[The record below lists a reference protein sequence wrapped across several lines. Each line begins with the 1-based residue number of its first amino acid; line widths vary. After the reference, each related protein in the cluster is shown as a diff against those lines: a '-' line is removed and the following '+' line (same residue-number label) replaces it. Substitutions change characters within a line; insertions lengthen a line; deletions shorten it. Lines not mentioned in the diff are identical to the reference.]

1 MQAAKG
7 LKLAWP
13 VLLCACISLSA
24 AAADFPA
31 RPVRFVVPYTPGA
44 INDFIGRLVSQKLG
58 DLWQQQVIVDNR
70 AGGGTT
76 IGTDIVAKSPPD
88 GHTLLLTATAFAIN
102 AAFYPKLPF
111 DTLRD
116 FAAVTQIGSASMLLV
131 VNAQLPAKNVKE
143 LVALAKSKPGQL
155 AYGSTGSG
163 GSAHLMGEMFKS
175 MAGVDVV
182 HVPYKGLAPAL
193 TDVMAGQLSYTFGTQ
208 LALDG
213 PMKTGRVRALAVTG
227 KTRMRTASELPT
239 IAESGYPDYD
249 MTAWWG
255 VAVAARTP
263 RPVIMKLHDDIVRV
277 LNIPDVRERLSGQ
290 GVEVAGSS
298 PQQFEAFVREEI
310 VRWGKAVKQS
320 GAKPD

>member
-1 MQAAKG
+1 MQAATG
-7 LKLAWP
+7 LKFAW
-13 VLLCACISLSA
+13 LIALCACVSPPAIG
-24 AAADFPA
+24 ADFPA

-44 INDFIGRLVSQKLG
+44 INDFIGRLVSLKLSEM
-58 DLWQQQVIVDNR
+58 WQQHVIVDNR

-116 FAAVTQIGSASMLLV
+116 FTPVTQIGAASMLLA

-208 LALDG
+208 LALEG
-213 PMKTGRVRALAVTG
+213 PMKTGRVRAIAVTG
-227 KTRMRTASELPT
+227 KARMRTAPELPT

-263 RPVIMKLHDDIVRV
+263 RAIVTKLHDDIVRV
-277 LNIPDVRERLSGQ
+277 LNMPDVRERLSGQ
-290 GVEVAGSS
+290 GVEVAGTT
-298 PQQFEAFVREEI
+298 PQQFEAFVRDEI

>member
-1 MQAAKG
+1 MQAATR
-7 LKLAWP
+7 LKHASA
-13 VLLCACISLSA
+13 VILCACVSLSA
-24 AAADFPA
+24 GAADFPA

-58 DLWQQQVIVDNR
+58 DLWHQQVIVDNR

-76 IGTDIVAKSPPD
+76 IGTDIVAKSAPD

-116 FAAVTQIGSASMLLV
+116 FAAVTQIGSASMLLA

-143 LVALAKSKPGQL
+143 LVALAKAKPGQL

-213 PMKTGRVRALAVTG
+213 PLKTGRVRAIAVTG
-227 KTRMRTASELPT
+227 KTRMRTVPELPT

-255 VAVAARTP
+255 VAVAARSP
-263 RPVIMKLHDDIVRV
+263 RPVVAKLHDDIVRV
-277 LNIPDVRERLSGQ
+277 LNMPDVRERLSGQ
-290 GVEVAGSS
+290 GVEVAATT
-298 PQQFEAFVREEI
+298 PHQFDAFVREEI

>member
-1 MQAAKG
+1 MKPFILFAA
-7 LKLAWP
+7 LLMPSLAT
-13 VLLCACISLSA
+13 
-24 AAADFPA
+24 AADPA
-31 RPVRFVVPYTPGA
+31 SGYPSRPVRFVVPYTPGA
-44 INDFIGRLVSQKLG
+44 INDFIGRLVSQKLAEMWG
-58 DLWQQQVIVDNR
+58 QQVIVDNR

-76 IGTDIVAKSPPD
+76 IGTDIVAKSAPD

-116 FAAVTQIGSASMLLV
+116 FTAVTQIGAASMLLA
-131 VNAQLPAKNVKE
+131 VNAQLPVKSIRD

-213 PMKTGRVRALAVTG
+213 PMKTGRVRAIAVTG
-227 KTRMRTASELPT
+227 KTRMRTVPELPT

-263 RPVIMKLHDDIVRV
+263 PAIVKKLHDDIVRV
-277 LNIPDVRERLSGQ
+277 LNMPDVRERLSVQ
-290 GVEVAGSS
+290 GVDVAGTT
-298 PQQFEAFVREEI
+298 PAEFEKFLRAEV